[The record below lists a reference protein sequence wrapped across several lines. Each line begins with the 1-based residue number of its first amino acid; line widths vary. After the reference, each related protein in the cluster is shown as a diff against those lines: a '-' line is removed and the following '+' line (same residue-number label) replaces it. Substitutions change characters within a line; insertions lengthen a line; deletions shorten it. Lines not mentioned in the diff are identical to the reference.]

1 MSILTPVLR
10 DKDRAKKGKL
20 ARGESDREMKIRLD
34 KMRAFCDFSSALSF
48 SPSGSMLANLHSMLE
63 EALTLSDSKAV
74 MEIYAQALRTEQ
86 GKGGGM

>member
-1 MSILTPVLR
+1 
-10 DKDRAKKGKL
+10 
-20 ARGESDREMKIRLD
+20 
-34 KMRAFCDFSSALSF
+34 MRAFCDLSSALSF

-86 GKGGGM
+86 GEGGGV